1 MFVGTGG
8 NSEWVCVVDM
18 GTAMSRTSML
28 QTHGSGKAF
37 PWWGMEAWQRLCLI
51 QVLTNDWPLSH
62 SFLRD
67 GCSLSLLPSRDL
79 LPRLTEPAS
88 NKPTSAISQRYEI
101 NFLHFPVAAAGTSE
115 CTWLTPP
122 QHFCLCVCP
131 FLVLFFFPLYFYYFV
146 FIFYFFYLFILHPT
160 QSRLPPPTIF
170 PLFLLPFSEC
180 MWVLGIE
187 PKSSFK
193 ASTFMTLPSSPWLSY
208 RYSFRKAAW
217 GFWVCLGPNRMA
229 WTLSL
234 TGERTVRPFQSCGA
248 QRMTQEWV
256 HATVKSWV

>member
-146 FIFYFFYLFILHPT
+146 FIFIYLFIL
-160 QSRLPPPTIF
+160 F
-170 PLFLLPFSEC
+170 
-180 MWVLGIE
+180 
-187 PKSSFK
+187 
-193 ASTFMTLPSSPWLSY
+193 
-208 RYSFRKAAW
+208 
-217 GFWVCLGPNRMA
+217 VCLFCFPR
-229 WTLSL
+229 SL
-234 TGERTVRPFQSCGA
+234 ITTVRSVSEAVYSKVHVDTIGA
-248 QRMTQEWV
+248 KEDSHISTE
-256 HATVKSWV
+256 VKMQLSI